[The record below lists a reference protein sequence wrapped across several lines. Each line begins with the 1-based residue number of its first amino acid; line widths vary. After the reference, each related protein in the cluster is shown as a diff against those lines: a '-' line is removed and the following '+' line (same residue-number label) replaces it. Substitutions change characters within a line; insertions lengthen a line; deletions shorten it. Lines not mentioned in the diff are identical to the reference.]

1 MREQDT
7 LKRGRSRDLDNYLDR
22 GTIRGVV
29 IEHTATAC
37 IVQAFLSLL
46 HCDLVGLRSW
56 HGFIVVLLGLTMVI
70 FLSDHL
76 GLV

>member
-7 LKRGRSRDLDNYLDR
+7 LKRGGFRDSDNHLDR
-22 GTIRGVV
+22 GMIRGVV
-29 IEHTATAC
+29 VEHTATAC
-37 IVQAFLSLL
+37 IIQAFLSLL
-46 HCDLVGLRSW
+46 HCDLVGLKSW
-56 HGFIVVLLGLTMVI
+56 HGYIVFLLGLTMVI